1 MDNFITTFM
10 LWNVIAEEYSMKSI
24 GKHNCKSMTINNEK
38 LTMVENNFTRIDSLA
53 NYETGF

>member
-38 LTMVENNFTRIDSLA
+38 LTMGENNFTRIDSLA
-53 NYETGF
+53 NY